1 MQQRE
6 SSAGPAVLSSA
17 QDDGQRQRKDT
28 WPGDRVPAPSDAE
41 MAYRSL
47 DPRLLSVFK
56 QAMLADS
63 EARKQTRVLSAENVQ
78 VLRQQAASS
87 ESVSHYPQ
95 ENINSTV

>member
-6 SSAGPAVLSSA
+6 SSAGPTVLLSA
-17 QDDGQRQRKDT
+17 QDNGQRQRKDT

-63 EARKQTRVLSAENVQ
+63 EARKQTQLLSAENVE

-87 ESVSHYPQ
+87 ESVSHYPKKKS
-95 ENINSTV
+95 ICTV